1 MSDVAKNKM
10 RAAVE
15 AYIEL
20 YEFDLSRAVTS
31 SEDERTAFLSFFRG
45 SPSYQTWRQTL
56 ATSSADLL
64 SKALQSSVPEFAK
77 QLLAAKASSGGS

>member
-1 MSDVAKNKM
+1 MSDVAKTKM

-15 AYIEL
+15 AYIDL

-31 SEDERTAFLSFFRG
+31 SEDERVAFLSFFRN
-45 SPSYQTWRQTL
+45 SPSYKVWKQNL

-64 SKALQSSVPEFAK
+64 AKALQSSVPDFAK